1 MSSFRRRESCR
12 FSSRLQNREIETVRW
27 WGTSC
32 VLFLCVWSP
41 TEIGVGV
48 GERFLAPLSDSG
60 NARQTAC
67 HLLCAWL
74 GVSWPDQLDMSDFQ
88 LWLISLT
95 QHWSVHTQPLDRPHL
110 HGIKVTDRQAGQR
123 ALFCSIASA
132 RVNHE
137 PNYAS
142 EHSLDLNGNYAITLY
157 VMHSILFLLH
167 M

>member
-12 FSSRLQNREIETVRW
+12 FSSRLQYREIETVHW

-60 NARQTAC
+60 NAGQTAC
-67 HLLCAWL
+67 HLPCAWL
-74 GVSWPDQLDMSDFQ
+74 GVSWPDQLDRPDFQ

-110 HGIKVTDRQAGQR
+110 HGSRWQRQVSVHYFVVSR
-123 ALFCSIASA
+123 ALEWTM
-132 RVNHE
+132 NQTKHQE
-137 PNYAS
+137 P
-142 EHSLDLNGNYAITLY
+142 SLDLNGNYAK
-157 VMHSILFLLH
+157 SACWLF